1 MRRRSDSRN
10 RAMAACDQLD
20 TDVLGTV
27 RSLELEVLC
36 AFIENVTM
44 ISDHACDPRT
54 RDARIMFVGDA
65 EMWRFVAACAIVRL
79 NEELAR
85 RHDQEVGHGDK

>member
-36 AFIENVTM
+36 AMIDNVTQ
-44 ISDHACDPRT
+44 ISNEACRPAK
-54 RDARIMFVGDA
+54 RDSRILFIGDA

-85 RHDQEVGHGDK
+85 RHDEEVDNGNE